1 MSKKLLFRLF
11 ALVAAM
17 MCALGA
23 SAYDFESNGIYYN
36 ITGSNTVEVTTKSQ
50 YGGNYSGALTVPS
63 TVTNGGKTY
72 TVTRVGKSAFRSC
85 YDLTSVDLPTTIA
98 VIDTSA
104 FYYTKGLKSINI
116 PEGVQRIEEWNF
128 YVMDSLTTVVLPST
142 LQFIGP
148 ECFRSCSKMSSVTC
162 LATTPP
168 TCNEFNFNPMPFGCV
183 LYVPMSS
190 VNAYSV
196 ANGWKRFSNIQ
207 GIQEDPGA
215 QYDFALDGIYY
226 KYGYDENAGAYG
238 PGSYWVTVVPKDDNY
253 NSYSGAVII
262 PDMVTYGGKT
272 YEVGDIADGCFK
284 NCTGLTAV
292 SIPKYVTWIGSNAFY
307 GCTALTKVCCD
318 AVEPPY
324 LETNAFTSSHYS
336 SVTLTVPKGSKSAY
350 QAAYSWKRFTNIQ
363 EAEYD
368 FVVDGIY
375 YNITGSNTVEVTY
388 RNTLYGTYYG
398 DVTVPS
404 TVIYNG
410 TTYNVTAIGSLAFYK
425 SVNLTHLTLPTS
437 ITSLGDGAFAR
448 CENLPSLKIP
458 QQVTK
463 IPNSCFY
470 GCYHM
475 TNVTIPHS
483 ATSIEP
489 YAFYQCYQLDNV
501 VVPNNVTTIGERAFD
516 ACTGLKLLTLG
527 TGVTTIGDYAFSFSS
542 FEHLICRPAVP
553 PTIGTHTFGSNVQ
566 ELIVPCGSINAYR
579 SANNWNRIST
589 VKAIGDYLA
598 EALNP
603 VGDFTFDS
611 SGDYIW
617 KVETYADGSY
627 YCLGSGNRFVHNT
640 TSVLTATVTVDNT
653 STLSFYFEAKGHGTD
668 SNPYDKCVFKID
680 GVQQFCYGHYEP
692 SWEQFVTDLPP
703 GTHTLEW
710 SYTKD
715 GSHSTSYDYF
725 HMWDLRL
732 SPSLNGALN
741 VAGGNIQF
749 QSTGE
754 YPWQVA
760 EENGRVYAMSGNAGV
775 HSSTSELT
783 ATVNVDKASTLS
795 FDFKAW
801 GEGQGTQYYD
811 KCAFYIN
818 DVVKLKYAAY
828 QNDWETFTTDLDPG
842 TYTLK
847 WAYTKDSSVNPAGDY
862 FAIDNVAIG
871 TVGLRGD
878 VDGDGNV
885 GIADVTALIDY
896 ILTGNTTGFNLA
908 AADVDDSGIVNIAD
922 VTALIDYILTGSWN

>member
-1 MSKKLLFRLF
+1 MKNKTLLFKLV
-11 ALVAAM
+11 ALVAAT

-36 ITGSNTVEVTTKSQ
+36 ITGSNTVEVTKKST
-50 YGGNYSGALTVPS
+50 YGMDYSGAVTVPS

-72 TVTRVGKSAFRSC
+72 TVTRVGKSAFLSC
-85 YDLTSVDLPTTIA
+85 DALMSVDLPTTIE
-98 VIDTSA
+98 VIDTTA
-104 FYYTKGLKSINI
+104 FYYTTALKSINI
-116 PEGVQRIEEWNF
+116 PEGVKRIEPWNF
-128 YVMDSLTTVVLPST
+128 YVIDSLTTVVLPST
-142 LQFIGP
+142 LQFIGSQ
-148 ECFRSCSKMSSVTC
+148 CFQSCTKLSSVTC

-168 TCNEFNFNPMPFGCV
+168 PCDYYNFTRISSDGV
-183 LYVPMSS
+183 LHVPMSS

-196 ANGWKRFSNIQ
+196 AEGWKNFSNIQ

-215 QYDFALDGIYY
+215 QYDFVMDGIYY
-226 KYGYDENAGAYG
+226 NYGYDENTGDYG
-238 PGSYWVTVVPKDDNY
+238 PGSSWVSVVAKDDNY
-253 NSYSGAVII
+253 NSYSGVVII
-262 PDMVTYGGKT
+262 PEMVTYGGKT
-272 YEVGDIADGCFK
+272 YEVGEIADGCFK

-292 SIPKYVTWIGSNAFY
+292 SIPMYVTWIGSNAFY
-307 GCTALTKVCCD
+307 GCTALTKVYCD
-318 AVEPPY
+318 AAEPPY
-324 LETNAFTSSHYS
+324 LETNAFTSSQYS

-350 QAAYSWKRFTNIQ
+350 QSAYSWKRFTNIQ

-375 YNITGSNTVEVTY
+375 YNNTGSNTVEVTY

-398 DVTVPS
+398 EVTVPS
-404 TVIYNG
+404 TVTYNG
-410 TTYNVTAIGSLAFYK
+410 TTYNVTRIGNLAFYK
-425 SVNLTHLTLPTS
+425 SANLTKLTLPTS
-437 ITSLGDGAFAR
+437 LTSLGEGAFAL

-458 QQVTK
+458 HQVTT
-463 IPNSCFY
+463 IPNSCCL
-470 GCYHM
+470 GCYRM
-475 TNVTIPHS
+475 TEVTIPHS

-489 YAFYQCYQLDNV
+489 YAFYQCYQLDKV

-516 ACTGLKLLTLG
+516 VCMGLKKLTLG
-527 TGVTTIGDYAFSFSS
+527 TGVTSIGDYAFSASDL
-542 FEHLICRPAVP
+542 EHLICRAAVP
-553 PTIGTHTFGSNVQ
+553 PTIGFYSFQASDVQ
-566 ELIVPCGSINAYR
+566 ELIVPRGSINAYR
-579 SANNWNRIST
+579 NADNWKRIST

-653 STLSFYFEAKGHGTD
+653 STLSFYFEAKGEGTG
-668 SNPYDKCVFKID
+668 SYLYDKCVFKID
-680 GVQQFCYGHYEP
+680 GVQQFCYGQHDA
-692 SWEQFVTDLPP
+692 SWEKFITDLPP

-715 GSHSTSYDYF
+715 NIVSTAYDYF

-749 QSTGE
+749 QSTGD
-754 YPWQVA
+754 YPWQVVQ
-760 EENGRVYAMSGNAGV
+760 EGSRTYAMSGNAGV
-775 HSSTSELT
+775 SNSTSELM

-801 GEGQGTQYYD
+801 GEGTSTIYD
-811 KCAFYIN
+811 RCSFYIN
-818 DVVKLKYAAY
+818 NVEVFYKGAY
-828 QNDWETFTTDLDPG
+828 QNDWETYSTDLEPG

-847 WAYTKDSSVNPAGDY
+847 WSYTKDNSVDKPGDY
-862 FAIDNVAIG
+862 FAVDNVAITSAG
-871 TVGLRGD
+871 GLRGD
-878 VDGDGNV
+878 VNGDGNV
-885 GIADVTALIDY
+885 TIADVTALIDILLSGTTAPAAADCNQDNSVSIADVTALIDY
-896 ILTGNTTGFNLA
+896 LL
-908 AADVDDSGIVNIAD
+908 S
-922 VTALIDYILTGSWN
+922 GSW

>member
-1 MSKKLLFRLF
+1 M
-11 ALVAAM
+11 
-17 MCALGA
+17 
-23 SAYDFESNGIYYN
+23 
-36 ITGSNTVEVTTKSQ
+36 
-50 YGGNYSGALTVPS
+50 
-63 TVTNGGKTY
+63 
-72 TVTRVGKSAFRSC
+72 
-85 YDLTSVDLPTTIA
+85 DLPTTIA

-128 YVMDSLTTVVLPST
+128 YVIDSLTTVVLPST

-148 ECFRSCSKMSSVTC
+148 QCFQSSPKLSSFTC

-168 TCNEFNFNPMPFGCV
+168 AADFTSFDLSFVNDCV
-183 LYVPMSS
+183 LHVPMSS

-196 ANGWKRFSNIQ
+196 AEGWKKFSNIQ

-292 SIPKYVTWIGSNAFY
+292 SIPKYVTWISVSAFT
-307 GCTALTKVCCD
+307 GCSALTKVYCD
-318 AVEPPY
+318 ATEPPY
-324 LETNAFTSSHYS
+324 LEVGAFDNAHYS
-336 SVTLTVPKGSKSAY
+336 SVLLTVPKGCKSAY
-350 QAAYSWKRFTNIQ
+350 QADYNWRKFANIQ
-363 EAEYD
+363 ETEYD

-458 QQVTK
+458 HQVTK

-489 YAFYQCYQLDNV
+489 YAFYQCYQLDKV

-566 ELIVPCGSINAYR
+566 ELIVPRGSINAYR
-579 SANNWNRIST
+579 NANTWNRIST

-627 YCLGSGNRFVHNT
+627 YCLGSGNRFVDNT
-640 TSVLTATVTVDNT
+640 TSVLTATVTVDKT
-653 STLSFYFEAKGHGTD
+653 STLSFYFEAKGEGVV
-668 SNPYDKCVFKID
+668 SNPWDKCVFKID

-715 GSHSTSYDYF
+715 DSYSTSYDYF
-725 HMWDLRL
+725 NMWDLRL

-749 QSTGE
+749 QSTGD

-760 EENGRVYAMSGNAGV
+760 EENGREYAMSGNAGV
-775 HSSTSELT
+775 KSSTSELT
-783 ATVNVDKASTLS
+783 ATVTVDKASTLS

-801 GEGQGTQYYD
+801 GESNSAGITHYD
-811 KCAFYIN
+811 KCTFVI
-818 DVVKLKYAAY
+818 DGTEVFIKGAY
-828 QNDWETFTTDLDPG
+828 DNVDWETFSVDLPAG
-842 TYTLK
+842 THTLY
-847 WAYTKDSSVNPAGDY
+847 WSYDKDSSVNPSGDY
-862 FAIDNVAIG
+862 FAIDNVAI
-871 TVGLRGD
+871 TSASGLRGD
-878 VDGDGNV
+878 VNGDGLVNTGDLSALISLLLGGGDLPDSADCNQDGNKNV
-885 GIADVTALIDY
+885 GDVPALINF
-896 ILTGNTTGFNLA
+896 L
-908 AADVDDSGIVNIAD
+908 
-922 VTALIDYILTGSWN
+922 LTGSW

>member
-1 MSKKLLFRLF
+1 MLMKKSRLVRLV
-11 ALVAAM
+11 ALVVAM

-36 ITGSNTVEVTTKSQ
+36 ITGSNTVEVTTQSQ

-104 FYYTKGLKSINI
+104 FYYTRKLKSITI

-128 YVMDSLTTVVLPST
+128 YVIDSLTTVVLPST
-142 LQFIGP
+142 LQFIGD
-148 ECFRSCSKMSSVTC
+148 ECFQSSPKLSSFTC

-168 TCNEFNFNPMPFGCV
+168 AADFTSFDLSFVNDCV
-183 LYVPMSS
+183 LHVPMSS

-196 ANGWKRFSNIQ
+196 AEGWKKFSNIQ

-215 QYDFALDGIYY
+215 QYDFVMDGIYY
-226 KYGYDENAGAYG
+226 NYGYDENTGDYG

-253 NSYSGAVII
+253 NSYSGVVII

-272 YEVGDIADGCFK
+272 YEVGDIAPSCFM
-284 NCTGLTAV
+284 NCSDLTAV
-292 SIPKYVTWIGSNAFY
+292 SIPRYVTWISVSAFR
-307 GCTALTKVCCD
+307 GCSALTKVYCD
-318 AVEPPY
+318 ATEPPY
-324 LETNAFTSSHYS
+324 LEVGAFDNAHYS
-336 SVTLTVPKGSKSAY
+336 SVLLTVPKGCKSAY
-350 QAAYSWKRFTNIQ
+350 QADYNWRKFATIQ
-363 EAEYD
+363 ETEYD

-489 YAFYQCYQLDNV
+489 YAFYQCYQLDKV

-553 PTIGTHTFGSNVQ
+553 PTIETHTFGSNVQ
-566 ELIVPCGSINAYR
+566 ELIVPRGSINAYR
-579 SANNWNRIST
+579 NANTWNRIST

-617 KVETYADGSY
+617 EVVTYSNGGY
-627 YCLGSGNRFVHNT
+627 YCLGSGNRFVDNT
-640 TSVLTATVTVDNT
+640 TSVLTATVTVDKT
-653 STLSFYFEAKGHGTD
+653 STLSFYFEAKGEGVV
-668 SNPYDKCVFKID
+668 SNPWDKCVFKID

-710 SYTKD
+710 SYIKD
-715 GSHSTSYDYF
+715 GSYSTSYDYF
-725 HMWDLRL
+725 HMWDLCL
-732 SPSLNGALN
+732 TPSLNGALN

-749 QSTGE
+749 QSTGD
-754 YPWQVA
+754 YPWQVVQ
-760 EENGRVYAMSGNAGV
+760 EGSRTYAMSGNAGV
-775 HSSTSELT
+775 ANSTSELT

-801 GEGQGTQYYD
+801 GEGTSTIYD
-811 KCAFYIN
+811 RCSFYIN
-818 DVVKLKYAAY
+818 NVEVFYKGAY
-828 QNDWETFTTDLDPG
+828 QNDWETYSTDLEPG

-847 WAYTKDSSVNPAGDY
+847 WSYTKDNSVDKPGDY
-862 FAIDNVAIG
+862 FAVDNVAITSAG
-871 TVGLRGD
+871 GLRGD
-878 VDGDGNV
+878 VNGDGNV
-885 GIADVTALIDY
+885 TIADVTALIDILLSGTTAPPAADCNQDNSVSIADVTALIDY
-896 ILTGNTTGFNLA
+896 LL
-908 AADVDDSGIVNIAD
+908 S
-922 VTALIDYILTGSWN
+922 GSW